1 MYHYS
6 LCFYIYCH
14 HLSPRLLTLQPGR
27 IDGKLSAAESS
38 ELSVLC
44 TQSNCKQDRQ
54 SGQQMMVG
62 GRIADLVIRVTG
74 AEGLASWYTRVLG
87 MTEGGQLDSNTWTAK
102 FPGQSVRLVFQVKSG
117 W

>member
-1 MYHYS
+1 M
-6 LCFYIYCH
+6 
-14 HLSPRLLTLQPGR
+14 
-27 IDGKLSAAESS
+27 
-38 ELSVLC
+38 LC
-44 TQSNCKQDRQ
+44 TQSNSKQNRQ